1 MEEELEILQSIYPDD
16 IKNINLDKYDK
27 IIFNKKKT
35 LPQIALFIGY
45 LQKR

>member
-27 IIFNKKKT
+27 IIFNKKT